1 MFHPTIA
8 FWFSLSPLPVIWFLN
23 IVILLRMQ
31 KVRRLAKNRK
41 LKRPKIYVNGTIIN
55 LISFFFVIL
64 PALVEWRIFVQ
75 NPYWIIV
82 YLAAGV
88 LNIIGLS
95 MMSRG
100 LDIEMRSIKRRNTL
114 RAGGK
119 KASKRRASTKPLTI
133 GG

>member
-82 YLAAGV
+82 
-88 LNIIGLS
+88 
-95 MMSRG
+95 
-100 LDIEMRSIKRRNTL
+100 
-114 RAGGK
+114 
-119 KASKRRASTKPLTI
+119 
-133 GG
+133 

>member
-8 FWFSLSPLPVIWFLN
+8 FWFSLWPLPIIWFLN
-23 IVILLRMQ
+23 IVIFWRMQ

-41 LKRPKIYVNGTIIN
+41 IKRPKVYVNGTIIN

-75 NPYWIIV
+75 NPYWTLV

-95 MMSRG
+95 MMLRG
-100 LDIEMRSIKRRNTL
+100 LDMELRSIRKRKKRLTNSKKKPK
-114 RAGGK
+114 RPISAG
-119 KASKRRASTKPLTI
+119 PLTI